1 MAASTL
7 TGQHGSFLRVEV
19 RQQQVRLPNA
29 QKLQVVQVF
38 AHLCRRLAPVLPL
51 WPAKIA
57 AQHVWKITSCLTHFA
72 VRNFCCGDRFV
83 MLRGVNTMRLERFG
97 HRHAQIYTG
106 IPYKS
111 KLHRKCVLLYLP
123 HQVG

>member
-1 MAASTL
+1 M
-7 TGQHGSFLRVEV
+7 
-19 RQQQVRLPNA
+19 RLPIA

-38 AHLCRRLAPVLPL
+38 AHLCRRFAPVHPL
-51 WPAKIA
+51 WPAKIS
-57 AQHVWKITSCLTHFA
+57 AQHVWKITSYLTHFTF
-72 VRNFCCGDRFV
+72 RDFSCGGRFV
-83 MLRGVNTMRLERFG
+83 MLRGVDTMRLERFG

-106 IPYKS
+106 ITYKP